1 MMDRRQLLEEEEE
14 TTLGDEEEF
23 TFSRVG
29 AGRLELEGG
38 VGADWCLHC
47 STAARV
53 GGRAAPV
60 RPGSG
65 ACEARGC
72 PGYRG
77 HPPAGRPQGEVILS
91 LTQSQGRANAA
102 LMGHCSV
109 GQ

>member
-1 MMDRRQLLEEEEE
+1 MIMDRRQLLEEEE

-38 VGADWCLHC
+38 AGAGADWCLHC

-53 GGRAAPV
+53 GGRAAPA

-65 ACEARGC
+65 ACTASGC

-77 HPPAGRPQGEVILS
+77 HPPAGRPQGEVVL
-91 LTQSQGRANAA
+91 
-102 LMGHCSV
+102 
-109 GQ
+109 